1 MSMQFASIAAPW
13 PALREELRLHD
24 GPADAEG
31 QPTWTLH
38 DPVRHR
44 FLRID
49 WPTFEVLRHW
59 WLGDAARIAEQ
70 IRQHTTLQLVAQD
83 VAEVLELARREQLVQ
98 LQALPDDP
106 LAKASAPRRAVHWL
120 LHNYLFFRVPLVR
133 PDRGLAAGLPLVR
146 WLGTGGF
153 AFATLLAL
161 LVGLYGA
168 LQQGERLQ
176 AQWLDLLSWQGA
188 LLYGLT
194 LVGVKL
200 AHELGHAFVARH
212 HGCRV
217 PTMGVAFMV
226 LWPVAYTDTTEAW
239 RLADGRARMRIAAA
253 GVATELAIA
262 AWATLAW
269 SLLPDGALR
278 TATFV
283 LATMTWVSSVLI
295 NLSPF
300 MRFDGYFLLCDALEM
315 PNLHERSFAQ
325 ARAWM
330 RHALL
335 GWAQPPA
342 ESFAPAARRALI
354 AFAFATWAW
363 RLALYLGIAWTVYAI
378 GFKLLGVLLLVVEL
392 GFFIAAPVWRETAAW
407 AKGRAE
413 WRGQRRARWS
423 LAGVALLMALALV
436 PWRSSVSG
444 AALVQPA
451 QTLAVRLPAAAVIDS
466 VDVQS
471 GAPVRAGQVLL
482 RASTPDISRQA
493 AAAQAQIARLQ
504 QELSAASLGGEQQ
517 AQWASLQS
525 ELATAR
531 DQAAAVQEALARLQ
545 PVAPFDGVVVDL
557 LPGLHA
563 GGVSPPAQQV
573 LMHLASGRD
582 WSAVAYVDEA
592 TARSLQVGEKAGLV
606 LDSSPLRRWPARVQS
621 IAPQP
626 SSLIA
631 EPVLVRAHGGPIDAR
646 EAPGGWV
653 PLQSAYRVVLV
664 LDAPLTLAP
673 RGWRGHVS
681 LAGEADSM
689 ASRAWKL
696 AHAAWVREAGF

>member
-1 MSMQFASIAAPW
+1 MSTAASGAPW
-13 PALREELRLHD
+13 PALRDELRLHD
-24 GPADAEG
+24 GPADADG

-49 WPTFEVLRHW
+49 WLTFEVLRHW
-59 WLGDAARIAEQ
+59 WLGDAARIAEH
-70 IRQHTTLQLVAQD
+70 IHQHTTLQLGADD
-83 VAEVLELARREQLVQ
+83 VAEVLALARREQLVQ
-98 LQALPDDP
+98 LQSPPEDP
-106 LAKASAPRRAVHWL
+106 HAGASAPRRAMHWL
-120 LHNYLFFRVPLVR
+120 LHNYLFFRLPLVR
-133 PDRGLAAGLPLVR
+133 PDRALAAALPLVR
-146 WLGTGGF
+146 WLGRGGF
-153 AFATLLAL
+153 VWATLLAL
-161 LVGLYGA
+161 TAGLYGA

-176 AQWLDLLSWQGA
+176 AQWLDLLSWRGA

-226 LWPVAYTDTTEAW
+226 LWPLAYTDTTEAW

-253 GVATELAIA
+253 GVATELSVA

-269 SLLPDGALR
+269 SLLPDGPMR
-278 TATFV
+278 TAAFV
-283 LATMTWVSSVLI
+283 LATMTWVSSVLV

-300 MRFDGYFLLCDALEM
+300 MRFDGYFLLCDWLEM
-315 PNLHERSFAQ
+315 PNLHERSFVQ
-325 ARAWM
+325 ARAWL
-330 RHALL
+330 RAVLL
-335 GWAQPPA
+335 GWQQPPA

-354 AFAFATWAW
+354 VFAFATWAW
-363 RLALYLGIAWTVYAI
+363 RLMLYLGIAWTVYAI

-392 GFFIAAPVWRETAAW
+392 GFFIVAPVWREAAAW
-407 AKGRAE
+407 AVGRE
-413 WRGQRRARWS
+413 QWRGQRRARCS
-423 LAGVALLMALALV
+423 LAAAVVLVVLAFV

-466 VDVQS
+466 IEV
-471 GAPVRAGQVLL
+471 APGDRVRAGQVLL
-482 RASTPDISRQA
+482 KASTPDLTRQA
-493 AAAQAQIARLQ
+493 AAARAQVARLQ
-504 QELSAASLGGEQQ
+504 QDLSAASLGGEQQ

-531 DQAAAVQEALARLQ
+531 EQASAVQEALARLQ
-545 PVAPFDGVVVDL
+545 PAAPFDGVVVDV

-573 LMHLASGRD
+573 LMHLASGAE
-582 WSAVAYVDEA
+582 WTAVAYVDEA
-592 TARSLQVGEKAGLV
+592 TARALQVGQPAGLV
-606 LDSSPLRRWPARVQS
+606 LDHHPLRRWRAHVQS

-626 SSLIA
+626 SSVIA

-646 EAPGGWV
+646 EASGGWV
-653 PLQSAYRVVLV
+653 PLESAYRIVLV
-664 LDAPLTLAP
+664 LDEPPALPA
-673 RGWRGHVS
+673 RAWRGHVALTGDPRS
-681 LAGEADSM
+681 LAG
-689 ASRAWKL
+689 RVWQQVR
-696 AHAAWVREAGF
+696 AAWVREAGF